1 MHFDQLRRRDFV
13 TLLGGAAVAWPLA
26 ARAQQ
31 TRKVPRIGMLD
42 FFPSAASADFIEPF
56 QQGLRELGY
65 VDGGNIHVEY
75 HSAEQRSDLAATLAA
90 DLVRREVDII
100 VAVATPAAH
109 AAKNATAAIPIVM
122 QVSDPLATG
131 LVASLARPGGN
142 LTGVSSSGPDLAGK
156 RLELLRELRQGLA
169 RVAFLGA
176 ANDPNTRTFL
186 KETQA
191 AADSISVRLQPLLVA
206 GPEEFDAAFATMIKE
221 RAQALI
227 VQPLFVGHRARL
239 AELAARHRLPMMADQ
254 RAFAMAGGLAAYG
267 VNRSAL
273 SRRCA
278 FYVDKILKGAKPAD
292 LPVELPTRFE
302 LVINLKTAKALGL
315 DVPWFLQQRAD
326 EVIE

>member
-1 MHFDQLRRRDFV
+1 MKRREFI
-13 TLLGGAAVAWPLA
+13 TLLGGAVAWPLA

-31 TRKVPRIGMLD
+31 SWKVPRIGILD
-42 FFPSAASADFIEPF
+42 FFPSAASADSIEPF

-65 VDGGNIHVEY
+65 VDGRNIHVEY
-75 HSAEQRSDLAATLAA
+75 HSAEQRNDLAATLAA
-90 DLVRREVDII
+90 NLVRREVDII

-109 AAKNATAAIPIVM
+109 AAKNATATIPIVM

-142 LTGVSSSGPDLAGK
+142 LIGISSSGTDLAGK
-156 RLELLRELRQGLA
+156 RLELLRELRPDLA

-186 KETQA
+186 NETQA
-191 AADSISVRLQPLLVA
+191 AADSIRVRLQALLVT
-206 GPEEFDAAFATMIKE
+206 GPEEFDAGFAIMTQE
-221 RAQALI
+221 QAQGVI
-227 VQPLFVGHRARL
+227 VQPLFVAHRAKL
-239 AELAARHRLPMMADQ
+239 AELAARHRLPMVADQ
-254 RAFAMAGGLAAYG
+254 RAFAVAGGLASYG

-273 SRRCA
+273 SRRWA
-278 FYVDKILKGAKPAD
+278 YYVDKILKGAKPAD
-292 LPVELPTRFE
+292 LPVELPTTFE